1 MTHKIYLESLG
12 CSKNLVDSE
21 VMLGLLSEGGCE
33 IVDLPEKAEIIIINT
48 CSFIE
53 DAVKDAVETIYS
65 LAREKDEGAC
75 RYLIVCGC
83 LPQRYGRELLKEMP
97 EVDLFLGTG
106 EFQNISSHIDK
117 MINGLINEK
126 MLTSSGTFLMNDNI
140 PRALISPGSSSYIK
154 IAEGCSHKCT
164 YCTIPSIRG
173 EYQQRTQ
180 TSVLNEAIKLA
191 EQGIEEVNLV
201 AQDTSRF
208 KGLPA
213 LLKKMAVIDG
223 LKWIRLLYCHPL
235 NMSDDLI
242 SVIAAEKKV
251 CNYIDMPLQHI
262 SDSVLK
268 RMGRRINREQTE
280 ALILKMKDTIPGIA
294 FRTTMIV
301 GFPGETDKD
310 FMELMQFVKETQ
322 FDSLGT
328 FIYSDEDGT
337 PANRFKGKVDD
348 KVKKERFR
356 KLMKLQSEISRKKNA
371 LKKGSQME
379 VLVEGISSNEKY
391 LLQGRTEFQAPEVDG
406 VVYLTDNVPIGS
418 FVNVKINKTLTYD
431 LVGKA
436 VPFKG

>member
-1 MTHKIYLESLG
+1 MTNKIYLESLG

-33 IVDLPEKAEIIIINT
+33 IVDLPEKAGIIIINT
-48 CSFIE
+48 CSFVE
-53 DAVKDAVETIYS
+53 DAVKEAIETIYS
-65 LAREKDEGAC
+65 LAREKSEGAC
-75 RYLIVCGC
+75 QYLIVCGC

-117 MINGLINEK
+117 MINGQVKER
-126 MLTSSGTFLMNDNI
+126 MLNSSNTFLMNDKI
-140 PRALISPGSSSYIK
+140 PRVLISPGSSSYIK

-180 TSVLNEAIKLA
+180 TSVLNEAHQLA
-191 EQGIEEVNLV
+191 EQGIEEINLV

-208 KGLPA
+208 KGLPV
-213 LLKKMAVIDG
+213 LLKKMAKIDG

-242 SVIAAEKKV
+242 KVIAAEKKV
-251 CNYIDMPLQHI
+251 CKYIDIPLQHI

-280 ALILKMKDTIPGIA
+280 KLILKMKDNIPDIA
-294 FRTTMIV
+294 LRTTMIV

-322 FDSLGT
+322 FDSLGA
-328 FIYSDEDGT
+328 FIYSDEEGT
-337 PANRFKGKVDD
+337 PATRLKGKVDA
-348 KVKKERFR
+348 KVKKARF
-356 KLMKLQSEISRKKNA
+356 KELMRLQAGISRRKNSA
-371 LKKGSQME
+371 RKGKELE
-379 VLVEGISSNEKY
+379 VLVEGISANEKY
-391 LLQGRTEFQAPEVDG
+391 LLQGRAEFQAPEVDG

-418 FVNVKINKTLTYD
+418 FVKVKITHSLTYD
-431 LVGKA
+431 FVGK
-436 VPFKG
+436 VL

>member
-1 MTHKIYLESLG
+1 MTNKIYIESLG

-48 CSFIE
+48 CSFVE
-53 DAVKDAVETIYS
+53 DAVKEAIETIYS
-65 LAREKDEGAC
+65 LAREKDEGVC
-75 RYLIVCGC
+75 QFLIVCGC

-117 MINGLINEK
+117 MINGQLSER
-126 MLTSSGTFLMNDNI
+126 MLNSSGTFLMDDKI
-140 PRALISPGSSSYIK
+140 PRALMSPGSSSYIK

-180 TSVLNEAIKLA
+180 TSVLNEANQLA
-191 EQGIEEVNLV
+191 EQGIEEINLV

-208 KGLPA
+208 KGLPV
-213 LLKKMAVIDG
+213 LLKKMAKIDG

-242 SVIAAEKKV
+242 KVIAAEKKV
-251 CNYIDMPLQHI
+251 CKYIDIPLQHI

-280 ALILKMKDTIPGIA
+280 KLILKMKDNIPDIA
-294 FRTTMIV
+294 LRTTMIV

-322 FDSLGT
+322 FDSLGA
-328 FIYSDEDGT
+328 FIYSDEEGT
-337 PANRFKGKVDD
+337 PATRLKGKVDA
-348 KVKKERFR
+348 KVKKARF
-356 KLMKLQSEISRKKNA
+356 KELMRLQAGISRKKNSA
-371 LKKGSQME
+371 RKGKELE
-379 VLVEGISSNEKY
+379 VLVEGISVNEKY
-391 LLQGRTEFQAPEVDG
+391 LLQGRAEFQAPEVDG

-418 FVNVKINKTLTYD
+418 FVKVKITHSLTYD
-431 LVGKA
+431 FVGK
-436 VPFKG
+436 VL

>member
-1 MTHKIYLESLG
+1 MTNKIYLESLG

-33 IVDLPEKAEIIIINT
+33 IVDLPEKAGIIIINT
-48 CSFIE
+48 CSFVE
-53 DAVKDAVETIYS
+53 DAVKEAIETIYS
-65 LAREKDEGAC
+65 LAREKSEGAC
-75 RYLIVCGC
+75 QYLIVCGC

-117 MINGLINEK
+117 MINGQVNER
-126 MLTSSGTFLMNDNI
+126 MLNSTNTFLMNDKI
-140 PRALISPGSSSYIK
+140 PRVLISPGSSSYIK

-180 TSVLNEAIKLA
+180 TSVLNEANQLA
-191 EQGIEEVNLV
+191 EQGIEEINLV

-208 KGLPA
+208 KGLPV
-213 LLKKMAVIDG
+213 LLKKLAKIDG
-223 LKWIRLLYCHPL
+223 LKWIRLLYCHPH

-242 SVIAAEKKV
+242 KVIAAEKKV
-251 CNYIDMPLQHI
+251 CKYIDIPLQHI

-268 RMGRRINREQTE
+268 RMGRRINRKQTE
-280 ALILKMKDTIPGIA
+280 NLILKMKDNIPDIA
-294 FRTTMIV
+294 LRTTMIV

-322 FDSLGT
+322 FDSLGA
-328 FIYSDEDGT
+328 FIYSDEEGT
-337 PANRFKGKVDD
+337 PATRLKGKVDA
-348 KVKKERFR
+348 KVKKARF
-356 KLMKLQSEISRKKNA
+356 KELMRLQAGISRKKNSA
-371 LKKGSQME
+371 RKGKELE
-379 VLVEGISSNEKY
+379 VLVEGISANEKY
-391 LLQGRTEFQAPEVDG
+391 LLQGRAEFQAPEVDG

-418 FVNVKINKTLTYD
+418 FVKVKITHSLTYD
-431 LVGKA
+431 FVGK
-436 VPFKG
+436 VL

>member
-1 MTHKIYLESLG
+1 MTNKIYLESLG

-33 IVDLPEKAEIIIINT
+33 IVDLSEKAEIIIINT
-48 CSFIE
+48 CSFVE
-53 DAVKDAVETIYS
+53 DAVKEAIETIYS
-65 LAREKDEGAC
+65 LAREKAEGAC
-75 RYLIVCGC
+75 QYLIVCGC

-117 MINGLINEK
+117 MINGQVNER
-126 MLTSSGTFLMNDNI
+126 MLNSSNTFLMNDKI

-173 EYQQRTQ
+173 EYQQRTHI
-180 TSVLNEAIKLA
+180 SVLNEVIKLA
-191 EQGIEEVNLV
+191 EQRIEEINLV

-208 KGLPA
+208 KGLPV
-213 LLKKMAVIDG
+213 LLKKLAKIDG
-223 LKWIRLLYCHPL
+223 LKWIRLLYCHPH

-242 SVIAAEKKV
+242 KVIAAEKKV
-251 CNYIDMPLQHI
+251 CKYIDIPLQHI

-280 ALILKMKDTIPGIA
+280 KLILKMKDNIPDIA
-294 FRTTMIV
+294 LRTTMIV

-322 FDSLGT
+322 FDSLGA
-328 FIYSDEDGT
+328 FIYSDEEGT
-337 PANRFKGKVDD
+337 PATRLKGKVDA
-348 KVKKERFR
+348 KVKKARF
-356 KLMKLQSEISRKKNA
+356 KELMRLQAGISRKKNSA
-371 LKKGSQME
+371 RKGKELE
-379 VLVEGISSNEKY
+379 VLVEGISVNEKY
-391 LLQGRTEFQAPEVDG
+391 LLQGRAEFQAPEVDG

-418 FVNVKINKTLTYD
+418 FVKVKITHSLTYD
-431 LVGKA
+431 FVGK
-436 VPFKG
+436 VL

>member
-1 MTHKIYLESLG
+1 MTNKIYLESLG

-48 CSFIE
+48 CSFVE
-53 DAVKDAVETIYS
+53 DAVKESIETIYS
-65 LAREKDEGAC
+65 LAREKSEGAC
-75 RYLIVCGC
+75 QYLIVCGC

-117 MINGLINEK
+117 MINGQVNER
-126 MLTSSGTFLMNDNI
+126 MLNSSNTFLMNDKI
-140 PRALISPGSSSYIK
+140 PRVLISPGSSSYIK

-180 TSVLNEAIKLA
+180 TSVLNEANQLA
-191 EQGIEEVNLV
+191 EQGIEEINLV

-208 KGLPA
+208 KGLPV
-213 LLKKMAVIDG
+213 LLKKLAKIDG
-223 LKWIRLLYCHPL
+223 LKWIRLLYCHPH

-242 SVIAAEKKV
+242 KVIAAEKKV
-251 CNYIDMPLQHI
+251 CKYIDIPLQHI

-280 ALILKMKDTIPGIA
+280 KLILKMKDNIPDIA
-294 FRTTMIV
+294 LRTTMIV

-322 FDSLGT
+322 FDSLGA
-328 FIYSDEDGT
+328 FIYSDEEGT
-337 PANRFKGKVDD
+337 PATRLKGKVDA
-348 KVKKERFR
+348 KVKKARF
-356 KLMKLQSEISRKKNA
+356 KELMRLQAGISRKKNSA
-371 LKKGSQME
+371 RKGKELE
-379 VLVEGISSNEKY
+379 VLVEGISVNEKY
-391 LLQGRTEFQAPEVDG
+391 LLQGRAEFQAPEVDG

-418 FVNVKINKTLTYD
+418 FVKVKITHSLTYD
-431 LVGKA
+431 FVGK
-436 VPFKG
+436 VL

>member
-1 MTHKIYLESLG
+1 MTNKIYLESLG

-48 CSFIE
+48 CSFVE
-53 DAVKDAVETIYS
+53 DAVNEAIETIYS

-75 RYLIVCGC
+75 QYLIVCGC

-117 MINGLINEK
+117 MINGQINEK
-126 MLTSSGTFLMNDNI
+126 MLNSSDTFLMNDKI

-173 EYQQRTQ
+173 EYQQRMQ
-180 TSVLNEAIKLA
+180 VSVLNEANKLA
-191 EQGIEEVNLV
+191 EQGIEEINLV

-208 KGLPA
+208 KGLPV
-213 LLKKMAVIDG
+213 LIKKMVKIDG
-223 LKWIRLLYCHPL
+223 LKWVRLLYCHPL

-242 SVIAAEKKV
+242 KVIAEEEKV
-251 CNYIDMPLQHI
+251 CKYIDIPLQHI
-262 SDSVLK
+262 ADPVLK

-280 ALILKMKDTIPGIA
+280 KLVLKMKAKVLDIA
-294 FRTTMIV
+294 LRTTMIV

-310 FMELMQFVKETQ
+310 FDELLGFVKDME
-322 FDSLGT
+322 FDSLGA
-328 FIYSDEDGT
+328 FVYSDEEGT
-337 PANRFKGKVDD
+337 PASRLKGKIPEKIKKARFK
-348 KVKKERFR
+348 E
-356 KLMKLQSEISRKKNA
+356 LMRLQAGISRKKNSA
-371 LKKGSQME
+371 RKGKELE
-379 VLVEGISSNEKY
+379 VLVEGISVNEKY
-391 LLQGRTEFQAPEVDG
+391 LLQGRAEFQAPEVDG

-418 FVNVKINKTLTYD
+418 FVKVKITHSLTYD
-431 LVGKA
+431 FVGK
-436 VPFKG
+436 VL

>member
-1 MTHKIYLESLG
+1 MTNKIYLESLG

-33 IVDLPEKAEIIIINT
+33 IVDLPEKAGIIIINT
-48 CSFIE
+48 CSFVE
-53 DAVKDAVETIYS
+53 DAVKEAIETIYS
-65 LAREKDEGAC
+65 LAREKSEGAC
-75 RYLIVCGC
+75 QYLIVCGC

-117 MINGLINEK
+117 MINGQVNER
-126 MLTSSGTFLMNDNI
+126 MLNSSNTFLMNDKI
-140 PRALISPGSSSYIK
+140 PRVLISPGSSSYIK

-180 TSVLNEAIKLA
+180 TSVLNEANQLA
-191 EQGIEEVNLV
+191 EQGIEEINLV

-208 KGLPA
+208 KGLPV
-213 LLKKMAVIDG
+213 LLKKLAKIDG
-223 LKWIRLLYCHPL
+223 LKWIRLLYCHPH

-242 SVIAAEKKV
+242 KVIAAEKKV
-251 CNYIDMPLQHI
+251 CKYIDIPLQHI

-280 ALILKMKDTIPGIA
+280 KLILKMKDNIPDIA
-294 FRTTMIV
+294 LRTTMIV

-322 FDSLGT
+322 FDSLGA
-328 FIYSDEDGT
+328 FIYSDEEGT
-337 PANRFKGKVDD
+337 PATRLKGKVDA
-348 KVKKERFR
+348 KVKKARF
-356 KLMKLQSEISRKKNA
+356 KELMRLQAGISRKKNSA
-371 LKKGSQME
+371 RKGKELE
-379 VLVEGISSNEKY
+379 VLVEGISVNEKY
-391 LLQGRTEFQAPEVDG
+391 LLQGRAEFQAPEVDG

-418 FVNVKINKTLTYD
+418 FVKVKITHSLTYD
-431 LVGKA
+431 FVGK
-436 VPFKG
+436 VL

>member
-1 MTHKIYLESLG
+1 MTNKIYLESLG

-33 IVDLPEKAEIIIINT
+33 IVDLPEKAGIIIINT
-48 CSFIE
+48 CSFVE
-53 DAVKDAVETIYS
+53 DAVKEAIETIYS
-65 LAREKDEGAC
+65 LAREKSEGAC
-75 RYLIVCGC
+75 QYLIVCGC

-117 MINGLINEK
+117 MINGQVNER
-126 MLTSSGTFLMNDNI
+126 MLNSSNTFLMNDKI
-140 PRALISPGSSSYIK
+140 PRVLISPGSSSYIK

-180 TSVLNEAIKLA
+180 TSVLNEANQLA
-191 EQGIEEVNLV
+191 EQGIEEINLV

-208 KGLPA
+208 KGLPV
-213 LLKKMAVIDG
+213 LLKKLAKIDG
-223 LKWIRLLYCHPL
+223 LKWIRLLYCHPH

-242 SVIAAEKKV
+242 KVIAAEKKV
-251 CNYIDMPLQHI
+251 CKYIDIPLQHI

-280 ALILKMKDTIPGIA
+280 KLILKMKDNIPDIA
-294 FRTTMIV
+294 LRTTMIV

-322 FDSLGT
+322 FDSLGA
-328 FIYSDEDGT
+328 FIYSDEEGT
-337 PANRFKGKVDD
+337 PATRLKGKVDA
-348 KVKKERFR
+348 KVKKARF
-356 KLMKLQSEISRKKNA
+356 KELMRLQAGISRKKNSA
-371 LKKGSQME
+371 RKGKELE
-379 VLVEGISSNEKY
+379 VLVEGISVNEKY
-391 LLQGRTEFQAPEVDG
+391 LLQGRAEFQAPEVDG

-418 FVNVKINKTLTYD
+418 FVKVKITHSLTYD
-431 LVGKA
+431 LVGK
-436 VPFKG
+436 VL

>member
-1 MTHKIYLESLG
+1 MTNKIYLESLG

-33 IVDLPEKAEIIIINT
+33 IVDLPEKAGIIIINT
-48 CSFIE
+48 CSFVE
-53 DAVKDAVETIYS
+53 DAVKEAIETIYS
-65 LAREKDEGAC
+65 LAREKSEGAC
-75 RYLIVCGC
+75 QYLIVCGC

-117 MINGLINEK
+117 MINGQVNER
-126 MLTSSGTFLMNDNI
+126 MLNSSNTFLMNDKI
-140 PRALISPGSSSYIK
+140 PRVLISPGSSSYIK

-180 TSVLNEAIKLA
+180 TSVLNEANQLA
-191 EQGIEEVNLV
+191 EQGIEEINLV

-208 KGLPA
+208 KGLPV
-213 LLKKMAVIDG
+213 LLKKLAKIDG
-223 LKWIRLLYCHPL
+223 LKWIRLLYCHPH

-242 SVIAAEKKV
+242 KVIAAEKKV
-251 CNYIDMPLQHI
+251 CKYIDIPLQHI

-280 ALILKMKDTIPGIA
+280 KLILKMKDNIPDIA
-294 FRTTMIV
+294 LRTTMIV

-322 FDSLGT
+322 FDSLGA
-328 FIYSDEDGT
+328 FIYSDEEGT
-337 PANRFKGKVDD
+337 PATRLKGKVDA
-348 KVKKERFR
+348 KVKKARF
-356 KLMKLQSEISRKKNA
+356 KELMRLQAGISRKKNSA
-371 LKKGSQME
+371 RKGKELE
-379 VLVEGISSNEKY
+379 VLVDGISVNEKY
-391 LLQGRTEFQAPEVDG
+391 LLQGRAEFQAPEVDG

-418 FVNVKINKTLTYD
+418 FVKVKITHSLTYD
-431 LVGKA
+431 FVGK
-436 VPFKG
+436 VL

>member
-1 MTHKIYLESLG
+1 MTNKIYLESLG

-21 VMLGLLSEGGCE
+21 VMLGLLSEGDCE

-48 CSFIE
+48 CSFVE
-53 DAVKDAVETIYS
+53 DAVKEAIETIYS
-65 LAREKDEGAC
+65 LACEKDEGAC
-75 RYLIVCGC
+75 EYLIVCGC

-117 MINGLINEK
+117 MINGQVNER
-126 MLTSSGTFLMNDNI
+126 MLNSSGTFLMNDKT

-173 EYQQRTQ
+173 DYQQRTHI
-180 TSVLNEAIKLA
+180 SVLNEAIKLA
-191 EQGIEEVNLV
+191 EQGIEEINLV

-208 KGLPA
+208 KGLPV
-213 LLKKMAVIDG
+213 LLKKMAKIDG

-242 SVIAAEKKV
+242 KVIAAEKKV
-251 CNYIDMPLQHI
+251 CKYIDIPLQHI

-280 ALILKMKDTIPGIA
+280 NLILKMNDNIPGIA

-322 FDSLGT
+322 FDSLGA

-337 PANRFKGKVDD
+337 PASRLKNKVDA

-356 KLMKLQSEISRKKNA
+356 ELMKLQAGISRKKNS

-379 VLVEGISSNEKY
+379 VLVEGISANEKY

-418 FVNVKINKTLTYD
+418 FVKLKITHSLTYD
-431 LVGKA
+431 LVGK
-436 VPFKG
+436 VL

>member
-1 MTHKIYLESLG
+1 MTNKIYIESLG

-48 CSFIE
+48 CSFVE
-53 DAVKDAVETIYS
+53 DAVKEAIETIYS
-65 LAREKDEGAC
+65 LAREKDEGVC
-75 RYLIVCGC
+75 QFLIVCGC

-117 MINGLINEK
+117 MINGQLSER
-126 MLTSSGTFLMNDNI
+126 MLNSSGTFLMDDKI
-140 PRALISPGSSSYIK
+140 PRALMSPGSSSYIK

-180 TSVLNEAIKLA
+180 TSVLNEANQLA
-191 EQGIEEVNLV
+191 EQGIEEINLV

-208 KGLPA
+208 KGLPV
-213 LLKKMAVIDG
+213 LLKKMAKIDG

-242 SVIAAEKKV
+242 KVIAAEKKV
-251 CNYIDMPLQHI
+251 CKYIDIPLQHI

-280 ALILKMKDTIPGIA
+280 KLILKMKDNIPDIA
-294 FRTTMIV
+294 LRTTMIV

-322 FDSLGT
+322 FDSLGA
-328 FIYSDEDGT
+328 FIYSDEEGT
-337 PANRFKGKVDD
+337 PATRLKGKVDA
-348 KVKKERFR
+348 KVKKARF
-356 KLMKLQSEISRKKNA
+356 KELMRLQAGISRKKNSA
-371 LKKGSQME
+371 RKGKELE
-379 VLVEGISSNEKY
+379 VLVDGISVNEKY
-391 LLQGRTEFQAPEVDG
+391 LLQGRAEFQAPEVDG

-418 FVNVKINKTLTYD
+418 FVKVKITHSLTYD
-431 LVGKA
+431 FVGK
-436 VPFKG
+436 VL

>member
-1 MTHKIYLESLG
+1 MTNKIYIESLG

-21 VMLGLLSEGGCE
+21 VMLGLLSEAGCE

-48 CSFIE
+48 CSFVE
-53 DAVKDAVETIYS
+53 DAVKEAIETIYS
-65 LAREKDEGAC
+65 LAREKDEGVC
-75 RYLIVCGC
+75 QFLIVCGC

-117 MINGLINEK
+117 MINGQLSER
-126 MLTSSGTFLMNDNI
+126 MLNSSGTFLMDDKI
-140 PRALISPGSSSYIK
+140 PRALMSPGSSSYIK

-180 TSVLNEAIKLA
+180 TSVLNEANQLA
-191 EQGIEEVNLV
+191 EQGIEEINLV

-208 KGLPA
+208 KGLPV
-213 LLKKMAVIDG
+213 LLKKMAKIDG

-242 SVIAAEKKV
+242 KVIAAEKKV
-251 CNYIDMPLQHI
+251 CKYIDIPLQHI

-280 ALILKMKDTIPGIA
+280 KLILKMKDNIPDIA
-294 FRTTMIV
+294 LRTTMIV

-322 FDSLGT
+322 FDSLGA
-328 FIYSDEDGT
+328 FIYSDEEGT
-337 PANRFKGKVDD
+337 PATRLKGKVDA
-348 KVKKERFR
+348 KVKKARF
-356 KLMKLQSEISRKKNA
+356 KELMRLQAGISRKKNSA
-371 LKKGSQME
+371 RKGKELE
-379 VLVEGISSNEKY
+379 VLVDGISVNEKY
-391 LLQGRTEFQAPEVDG
+391 LLQGRAEFQAPEVDG

-418 FVNVKINKTLTYD
+418 FVKVKITHSLTYD
-431 LVGKA
+431 FVGK
-436 VPFKG
+436 VL

>member
-1 MTHKIYLESLG
+1 MTNKIYLESLG

-48 CSFIE
+48 CSFVE
-53 DAVKDAVETIYS
+53 DAVKEAIETIYS
-65 LAREKDEGAC
+65 LAREKSEGAC
-75 RYLIVCGC
+75 QYLIVCGC

-117 MINGLINEK
+117 MINGQVNER
-126 MLTSSGTFLMNDNI
+126 MLNSSNTFLMNDKI
-140 PRALISPGSSSYIK
+140 PRVLISPGSSSYIK

-180 TSVLNEAIKLA
+180 TSVLNEANQLA
-191 EQGIEEVNLV
+191 EQGIEEINLV

-208 KGLPA
+208 KGLPV
-213 LLKKMAVIDG
+213 LLKKLAKIDG
-223 LKWIRLLYCHPL
+223 LKWIRLLYCHPH

-242 SVIAAEKKV
+242 KVIAAEKKV
-251 CNYIDMPLQHI
+251 CKYIDIPLQHI

-280 ALILKMKDTIPGIA
+280 KLILKMKDNIPDIA
-294 FRTTMIV
+294 LRTTMIV

-322 FDSLGT
+322 FDSLGA
-328 FIYSDEDGT
+328 FIYSDEEGT
-337 PANRFKGKVDD
+337 PATRLKGKVDA
-348 KVKKERFR
+348 KVKKARF
-356 KLMKLQSEISRKKNA
+356 KELMRLQAGISRKKNSA
-371 LKKGSQME
+371 RKGKELE
-379 VLVEGISSNEKY
+379 VLVEGISVNEKY
-391 LLQGRTEFQAPEVDG
+391 LLQGRAEFQAPEVDG

-418 FVNVKINKTLTYD
+418 FVKVKITHSLTYD
-431 LVGKA
+431 FVGK
-436 VPFKG
+436 VL

>member
-1 MTHKIYLESLG
+1 MTNKIYLESLG

-33 IVDLPEKAEIIIINT
+33 IVDLPEKAGIIIINT
-48 CSFIE
+48 CSFVE
-53 DAVKDAVETIYS
+53 DAVKEAIETIYS
-65 LAREKDEGAC
+65 LAREKSEGAC
-75 RYLIVCGC
+75 QYLIVCGC

-117 MINGLINEK
+117 MINGQVNER
-126 MLTSSGTFLMNDNI
+126 MLNSSNTFLMNDKI
-140 PRALISPGSSSYIK
+140 PRALMSPGSSSYIK

-180 TSVLNEAIKLA
+180 TSVLNEANQLA
-191 EQGIEEVNLV
+191 EQGIEEINLV

-208 KGLPA
+208 NGLPV
-213 LLKKMAVIDG
+213 LLKKLAKIDG
-223 LKWIRLLYCHPL
+223 LKWIRLLYCHPH

-242 SVIAAEKKV
+242 KVIAAEKKV
-251 CNYIDMPLQHI
+251 CKYIDIPLQHI

-280 ALILKMKDTIPGIA
+280 KLILKMKDNIPDIA
-294 FRTTMIV
+294 LRTTMIV

-322 FDSLGT
+322 FDSLGA
-328 FIYSDEDGT
+328 FIYSDEEGT
-337 PANRFKGKVDD
+337 PATRLKGKVDA
-348 KVKKERFR
+348 KVKKARF
-356 KLMKLQSEISRKKNA
+356 KELMRLQAGISRKKNSA
-371 LKKGSQME
+371 RKGKELE
-379 VLVEGISSNEKY
+379 VLVEGISVNEKY
-391 LLQGRTEFQAPEVDG
+391 LLQGRAEFQAPEVDG

-418 FVNVKINKTLTYD
+418 FVKVKITHSLTYD
-431 LVGKA
+431 FVGK
-436 VPFKG
+436 VL

>member
-1 MTHKIYLESLG
+1 MTNKIYLESLG

-33 IVDLPEKAEIIIINT
+33 IVDLPEKAGIIIINT
-48 CSFIE
+48 CSFVE
-53 DAVKDAVETIYS
+53 DAVKEAIETIYS
-65 LAREKDEGAC
+65 LAREKSEGAC
-75 RYLIVCGC
+75 QYLIVCGC

-117 MINGLINEK
+117 MINGQVNER
-126 MLTSSGTFLMNDNI
+126 MLNSSNTFLMNDKI
-140 PRALISPGSSSYIK
+140 PRVLISPGSSSYIK

-180 TSVLNEAIKLA
+180 TSVLNEANQLA
-191 EQGIEEVNLV
+191 EQGSEEINLV

-208 KGLPA
+208 KGLPV
-213 LLKKMAVIDG
+213 LLKKLAEIDG
-223 LKWIRLLYCHPL
+223 LKWIRLLYCHPH

-242 SVIAAEKKV
+242 KVIAAEKKV
-251 CNYIDMPLQHI
+251 CKYIDIPLQHI

-280 ALILKMKDTIPGIA
+280 KLILKMKDNIPDIA
-294 FRTTMIV
+294 LRTTMIV

-322 FDSLGT
+322 FDSLGA
-328 FIYSDEDGT
+328 FIYSDEEGT
-337 PANRFKGKVDD
+337 SATRLKGKVDA
-348 KVKKERFR
+348 KVKKARF
-356 KLMKLQSEISRKKNA
+356 KELMRLQAGISRKKNSA
-371 LKKGSQME
+371 RKGKELE
-379 VLVEGISSNEKY
+379 VLVEGISVNEKY
-391 LLQGRTEFQAPEVDG
+391 LLQGRAEFQAPEVDG

-418 FVNVKINKTLTYD
+418 FVKVKITHSLTYD
-431 LVGKA
+431 FVGK
-436 VPFKG
+436 VL

>member
-1 MTHKIYLESLG
+1 MTNKIYLESLG

-33 IVDLPEKAEIIIINT
+33 IVDLPEKAGIIIINT
-48 CSFIE
+48 CSFVE
-53 DAVKDAVETIYS
+53 DAVKEAIETIYS
-65 LAREKDEGAC
+65 LAREKSEGAC
-75 RYLIVCGC
+75 QYLIVCGC

-117 MINGLINEK
+117 MINGQVNER
-126 MLTSSGTFLMNDNI
+126 MLNSSNTFLMNDKI
-140 PRALISPGSSSYIK
+140 PRVLISPGSSSYIK

-180 TSVLNEAIKLA
+180 TSVLNEANQLA
-191 EQGIEEVNLV
+191 EQGIEEINLV

-208 KGLPA
+208 KGLPV
-213 LLKKMAVIDG
+213 LLKKLAKIDG
-223 LKWIRLLYCHPL
+223 LKWIRLLYCHPH

-242 SVIAAEKKV
+242 KVIAAEKKV
-251 CNYIDMPLQHI
+251 CKYIDIPLQHI

-280 ALILKMKDTIPGIA
+280 KLILKMKDNIPDIA
-294 FRTTMIV
+294 LRTTMIV

-322 FDSLGT
+322 FDSLGA
-328 FIYSDEDGT
+328 FIYSDEEGT
-337 PANRFKGKVDD
+337 PATRLKGKVDA
-348 KVKKERFR
+348 KVKKARF
-356 KLMKLQSEISRKKNA
+356 KELMRLQAGISRKKNSA
-371 LKKGSQME
+371 RKGKELE
-379 VLVEGISSNEKY
+379 VLVEGISVNEKY
-391 LLQGRTEFQAPEVDG
+391 LLQGRAEFQAPEVDG

-418 FVNVKINKTLTYD
+418 FVKVKITHPLTYD
-431 LVGKA
+431 FVGK
-436 VPFKG
+436 VL

>member
-1 MTHKIYLESLG
+1 MTNKIYLESLG

-33 IVDLPEKAEIIIINT
+33 IVDLPEKAGIIIINT
-48 CSFIE
+48 CSFVE
-53 DAVKDAVETIYS
+53 DAVKEAIETIYS
-65 LAREKDEGAC
+65 LAREKSEGAC
-75 RYLIVCGC
+75 QYLIVCGC

-117 MINGLINEK
+117 MINGQVNER
-126 MLTSSGTFLMNDNI
+126 MLNSSNTFLMNDKI
-140 PRALISPGSSSYIK
+140 PRVLISPGSSSYIK

-180 TSVLNEAIKLA
+180 VSVLNEANKLA
-191 EQGIEEVNLV
+191 EQGIEEINLV

-208 KGLPA
+208 KGLPV
-213 LLKKMAVIDG
+213 LLKKLAKIDG
-223 LKWIRLLYCHPL
+223 LKWIRLLYCHPH

-242 SVIAAEKKV
+242 KVIAAEKKV
-251 CNYIDMPLQHI
+251 CKYIDIPLQHI

-280 ALILKMKDTIPGIA
+280 KLILKMKDNIPDIA
-294 FRTTMIV
+294 LRTTMIV

-322 FDSLGT
+322 FDSLGA
-328 FIYSDEDGT
+328 FIYSDEEGT
-337 PANRFKGKVDD
+337 PATRLKGKVDA
-348 KVKKERFR
+348 KVKKARF
-356 KLMKLQSEISRKKNA
+356 KELMRLQAGISRKKNNA
-371 LKKGSQME
+371 RKGKELE
-379 VLVEGISSNEKY
+379 VLVEGISVNEKY
-391 LLQGRTEFQAPEVDG
+391 LLQGRAEFQAPEVDG

-418 FVNVKINKTLTYD
+418 FVKVKITHSLTYD
-431 LVGKA
+431 FVGK
-436 VPFKG
+436 VL

>member
-1 MTHKIYLESLG
+1 MTNKIYLESLG

-33 IVDLPEKAEIIIINT
+33 IVDLPEKAGIIIINT
-48 CSFIE
+48 CSFVE
-53 DAVKDAVETIYS
+53 DAVKEAIETIYS
-65 LAREKDEGAC
+65 LAREKSEGAC
-75 RYLIVCGC
+75 QYLIVCGC

-117 MINGLINEK
+117 MINGQVNER
-126 MLTSSGTFLMNDNI
+126 MLNSSNTFLMNDKI
-140 PRALISPGSSSYIK
+140 PRVLISPGSSSYIK

-180 TSVLNEAIKLA
+180 TSVLNEANQLA
-191 EQGIEEVNLV
+191 EQGIEEINLV

-208 KGLPA
+208 KGLPV
-213 LLKKMAVIDG
+213 LLKKLAKIDG
-223 LKWIRLLYCHPL
+223 LKWIRLLYCHPH

-242 SVIAAEKKV
+242 KVIAAEKKV
-251 CNYIDMPLQHI
+251 CKYIDIPLQHI

-280 ALILKMKDTIPGIA
+280 KLILKMKDNIPDIA
-294 FRTTMIV
+294 LRTTMIV

-322 FDSLGT
+322 VDSLGA
-328 FIYSDEDGT
+328 FIYSDEEGT
-337 PANRFKGKVDD
+337 PATRLKGKVDA
-348 KVKKERFR
+348 KVKKARF
-356 KLMKLQSEISRKKNA
+356 KELMRLQAGISRKKNSA
-371 LKKGSQME
+371 RKGKELE
-379 VLVEGISSNEKY
+379 VLVEGISVNEKY
-391 LLQGRTEFQAPEVDG
+391 LLQGRAEFQAPEVDG

-418 FVNVKINKTLTYD
+418 FVKVKITHSLTYD
-431 LVGKA
+431 FVGK
-436 VPFKG
+436 VL